1 MILLATESIVLAEKI
16 KMHLIN
22 VLLLLAGDVERNPGP
37 PKAKG
42 GPPTGKPKEPS
53 KEEVMASLKDK
64 DSAYF
69 KIFLD
74 FQQ

>member
-1 MILLATESIVLAEKI
+1 
-16 KMHLIN
+16 MHLISL
-22 VLLLLAGDVERNPGP
+22 LLLLAGDVERNPGP

-64 DSAYF
+64 DSVQFY
-69 KIFLD
+69 IFLAFSSEMD
-74 FQQ
+74 CK

>member
-1 MILLATESIVLAEKI
+1 
-16 KMHLIN
+16 MHLISL
-22 VLLLLAGDVERNPGP
+22 LLLLAGDVETNPGP

-64 DSAYF
+64 DSV
-69 KIFLD
+69 
-74 FQQ
+74 

>member
-1 MILLATESIVLAEKI
+1 MY
-16 KMHLIN
+16 LISL
-22 VLLLLAGDVERNPGP
+22 LLLLAGDVERNPGP
-37 PKAKG
+37 PKTKG

-64 DSAYF
+64 DSVHFY
-69 KIFLD
+69 IFLG